1 MRGLLVI
8 SIFVLSLSVDVN
20 AQKGQQGH
28 QEWRVAKAIAQKVIL
43 PKSEGTKEL
52 KQENPRAVAIGLT
65 VLLGPFGAHRI
76 YLGTRETVPIFY
88 TLTLGGGL
96 GVLPVVD
103 LIHLIFSKDL
113 SRFVN
118 NEKVIMW

>member
-8 SIFVLSLSVDVN
+8 SLLILSFSLHTN
-20 AQKGQQGH
+20 AQKQHRGH
-28 QEWRVAKAIAQKVIL
+28 QEWRVAKAIAQELIQ
-43 PKSEGTKEL
+43 PHSEGKKEF
-52 KQENPRAVAIGLT
+52 KEENPRAVAIGLT

-76 YLGTRETVPIFY
+76 YLGTREAVPIFY

-96 GVLPVVD
+96 GVLPVID

>member
-1 MRGLLVI
+1 MRGLWI
-8 SIFVLSLSVDVN
+8 IAIFLLLSGALC
-20 AQKGQQGH
+20 GQHQRSGH
-28 QEWRVAKAIAQKVIL
+28 QEWKVAKAIV
-43 PKSEGTKEL
+43 KEL
-52 KQENPRAVAIGLT
+52 VEPNSKSIQEAERENPRAVAIGLT

-76 YLGTRETVPIFY
+76 YLGTREAVPIFY

-96 GVLPVVD
+96 GVLPVID